1 VVTATLRLRPFKRWV
16 ALGLSDVCFI
26 VTGEIERDS
35 FVVTTLAQRFE
46 IPIREAATD
55 PLGVY
60 VLLDEGEYKTDAAV
74 LELTPEYDEFTE
86 GVGAQISIG
95 FGEDMRDR
103 ATTELRRQGIDPD
116 TVIALGPR
124 WSRGLSVYF
133 DSDGNV
139 DASGSIS
146 PAMRQP

>member
-1 VVTATLRLRPFKRWV
+1 MGNDTRLRPFKRRV
-16 ALGLSDVCFI
+16 ALGLSGVSFI

-35 FVVTTLAQRFE
+35 FVVTTLAHRFE
-46 IPIREAATD
+46 IPIREAARD
-55 PLGVY
+55 PLGVH

-95 FGEDMRDR
+95 FGDDMRDH
-103 ATTELRRQGIDPD
+103 AKTELRRQGIDPN

-124 WSRGLSVYF
+124 WSRELSVYF

-139 DASGSIS
+139 DGTGATS
-146 PAMRQP
+146 PITKR